1 MENLLNQNSSLE
13 VESGVFDYLLYHN
26 TINVNPDFIFP
37 SFSETITPQTI
48 SHAQPGA
55 PSVDYLVLSTEKS
68 GIFEI
73 ESAQKITYEDIDYWY
88 HVDTT
93 VVPWDTTF
101 ADGTYEDGEGCFF
114 FSETV
119 EEQVLV
125 TVDSEIWTPVDP
137 ITNLPVEI
145 TDGAT
150 YNYNMIYLP
159 NESNDEDAF
168 VVNYKFASYTAVCK
182 QTEDFLGYLDFLN
195 QKISLSMND

>member
-1 MENLLNQNSSLE
+1 
-13 VESGVFDYLLYHN
+13 
-26 TINVNPDFIFP
+26 
-37 SFSETITPQTI
+37 
-48 SHAQPGA
+48 
-55 PSVDYLVLSTEKS
+55 
-68 GIFEI
+68 
-73 ESAQKITYEDIDYWY
+73 
-88 HVDTT
+88 
-93 VVPWDTTF
+93 
-101 ADGTYEDGEGCFF
+101 
-114 FSETV
+114 
-119 EEQVLV
+119 V